1 MSTAILAGNWR
12 CLTGRIEKDI
22 DTAPDGL
29 VRSSRRRS
37 VEAEHWGGDAGR
49 NDDGTVLNSLPMRSK
64 SRESY
69 RACQMDVSQVAIH
82 ATASPGRSEG
92 HTSELQSLMRTSY
105 AVFCLKKK
113 RKTHI

>member
-1 MSTAILAGNWR
+1 MSTAILAGDWR

-49 NDDGTVLNSLPMRSK
+49 NDDGTGLNSLPLSSK
-64 SRESY
+64 SRASY
-69 RACQMDVSQVAIH
+69 RACQMEGSQVAIH
-82 ATASPGRSEG
+82 ATESTGSI
-92 HTSELQSLMRTSY
+92 RTEERRVGKECVSR
-105 AVFCLKKK
+105 C
-113 RKTHI
+113 R

>member
-12 CLTGRIEKDI
+12 CRTGRIEKDI

-37 VEAEHWGGDAGR
+37 VEAEHLGGDAGR

-69 RACQMDVSQVAIH
+69 CACQMDVSPVAIH
-82 ATASPGRSEG
+82 DTASLGSIDHSLPIHPLLVVGR
-92 HTSELQSLMRTSY
+92 QPRRY
-105 AVFCLKKK
+105 
-113 RKTHI
+113 RRRI